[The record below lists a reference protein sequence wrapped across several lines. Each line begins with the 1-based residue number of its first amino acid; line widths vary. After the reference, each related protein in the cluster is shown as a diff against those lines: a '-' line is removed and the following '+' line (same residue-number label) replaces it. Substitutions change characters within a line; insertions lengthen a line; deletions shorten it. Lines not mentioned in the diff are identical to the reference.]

1 MKKILLWHIVL
12 GVVFEAMLATTMLVK
27 NVNYTLALLV
37 VFMIISSAG
46 YFYLGTKECTRKIF
60 VTAAILLG
68 MTLVT
73 AFAINPMA
81 RFLSEKSS
89 LAALLLFPYGGAES
103 FIQFG
108 VYLAKN
114 SIHSGAILGKI
125 ALFIPSLLI
134 LAGALVEMLRGKK
147 VRADE

>member
-12 GVVFEAMLATTMLVK
+12 GLVFEAMSVTTMLVK
-27 NVNYTLALLV
+27 NVNYTLSLV
-37 VFMIISSAG
+37 VIFMIIASAG
-46 YFYLGTKECTRKIF
+46 YFYLGARVWDKKIF
-60 VTAAILLG
+60 ITAAILLA

-89 LAALLLFPYGGAES
+89 LAALLLFPCGGAEP

-108 VYLAKN
+108 VYLAMNK
-114 SIHSGAILGKI
+114 IHFGVILGRI
-125 ALFIPSLLI
+125 ALFLPSLLT
-134 LAGALVEMLRGKK
+134 LAGAGIGKIIHNDN
-147 VRADE
+147 RIR